1 MDKKQAKAGNGLPK
15 YGTGRVY
22 TKEEAIKAVT
32 LFEKW
37 INQTVNEILQG

>member
-1 MDKKQAKAGNGLPK
+1 MDKKQAKAGNGLSK
-15 YGTGRVY
+15 YGKGRVY
-22 TKEEAIKAVT
+22 TKEEAMSAIT